1 MRMGFVNARL
11 GMVLALLLG
20 LGGCSGESGESSE
33 SSREPV
39 DLILSGGVVH
49 TMDSAVPRGEAL
61 AIRDGRIV
69 AVGTA
74 ADIAARYD
82 GPVRDLAGAMV
93 LPGFHDAHVH
103 PIGAGID
110 LLRCDLSTAR
120 TAEETVAAVAACDR
134 ESPGTGWL
142 LGAGWSLGLFKDA
155 NPHKSLLDAILPD
168 RPVLLQGADG
178 HSSWANSR
186 ALAEAGV
193 ERETVA
199 PPLGVI
205 ERDPDGT
212 PSGTIRETAQSLL
225 WDAAPEP
232 SDAERETGLLAAVAV
247 LNSVGVTSAIGA
259 AVDRRGLALYQRLAN
274 EGRLNLR
281 FVASMGGYGEEG
293 EAFAD
298 AASRGTG
305 SRVRNDA
312 VKIFADGVLE
322 GETAA
327 LLEPYLDVEGG
338 HTGLLNVAPDVL
350 DARVIEMDRRGI
362 QVHVH
367 AIGDA
372 AVREALDA
380 FQAAREANGVTDNR
394 HHIAHLQLIHP
405 DDYPRFAELGVA
417 ADFQTVW
424 AFPDEYIVDINTAQ
438 VGQSRVDRM
447 YPVGSLERA
456 GATIVA
462 GSDWNV
468 STPNPLV
475 AIEVAMTRQDP
486 EGRRT
491 GVLNPDEA
499 VSLDTMLRAYTVNGA
514 WLMHQEQETGRLA
527 PGMRADLVV
536 LAQDLF
542 EVEPAEIGEV
552 GIVATYLEGELVYD
566 AASPQ
571 GDAPPAG

>member
-1 MRMGFVNARL
+1 MGMMSRHFRL
-11 GMVLALLLG
+11 AVVAACLLG
-20 LGGCSGESGESSE
+20 LAACTVEKSKES
-33 SSREPV
+33 V

-49 TMDSAVPRGEAL
+49 TMDSTVPRGEAL

-69 AVGTA
+69 AVGST
-74 ADIAARYD
+74 ADITARYD

-93 LPGFHDAHVH
+93 LPGFHDSHVH

-110 LLRCDLSTAR
+110 LLRCDLSKAR
-120 TAEETVAAVAACDR
+120 SAEETVAAVAACDR
-134 ESPGTGWL
+134 ETPGDGWL

-155 NPHKSLLDAILPD
+155 NPHKSLLDEIVPN

-193 ERETVA
+193 EKETVA

-212 PSGTIRETAQSLL
+212 PSGTIRETAQALV

-232 SDAERETGLLAAVAV
+232 SDAEREAGLLAAVAV

-259 AVDRRGLALYQRLAN
+259 AVDPRGLALYQRLAD

-293 EAFAD
+293 DALAD
-298 AASRGTG
+298 PASRGTG
-305 SRVRNDA
+305 ARVRSDS

-327 LLEPYLDVEGG
+327 LLEPYLDDPG
-338 HTGLLNVAPDVL
+338 HHRGELNVPPDVFN
-350 DARVIEMDRRGI
+350 ARVIDMDRRGI

-394 HHIAHLQLIHP
+394 HQIAHLQLIDP
-405 DDYPRFAELGVA
+405 ADYPRFAALGVT
-417 ADFQTVW
+417 ADFQSVW

-438 VGQSRVDRM
+438 VGQARVDLM
-447 YPVGSLERA
+447 YPIGSLERA
-456 GATIVA
+456 GATIVG

-468 STPNPLV
+468 STPNPLI

-491 GVLNPDEA
+491 GVLNANEA
-499 VSLDTMLRAYTVNGA
+499 VSLDTMLRAYTTNGA
-514 WLMHQEQETGRLA
+514 WLMHQENETGRLA

-536 LAQDLF
+536 LEKDLF
-542 EVEPAEIGEV
+542 EVAPSDIGEV
-552 GIVATYLEGELVYD
+552 GILATYLDGEPVYE
-566 AASPQ
+566 ASRQVPT
-571 GDAPPAG
+571 P

>member
-1 MRMGFVNARL
+1 MKMGMTLKHLRL
-11 GMVLALLLG
+11 AAVTVCLLALAA
-20 LGGCSGESGESSE
+20 CTAEKAK
-33 SSREPV
+33 EPV

-49 TMDSAVPRGEAL
+49 TMDSTVPRGEAL

-69 AVGTA
+69 AVGTS
-74 ADIAARYD
+74 ADILASYD

-93 LPGFHDAHVH
+93 LPGFHDSHVH

-120 TAEETVAAVAACDR
+120 SAEETLAAVAACDR
-134 ESPGTGWL
+134 ETPGDGWL

-155 NPHKSLLDAILPD
+155 NPHKSLLDGIVPN

-186 ALAEAGV
+186 ALSEAGI

-212 PSGTIRETAQSLL
+212 PSGTIRETAQALL
-225 WDAAPEP
+225 WNAAPEP
-232 SDAERETGLLAAVAV
+232 TDAEREAGLLAAVAV

-259 AVDRRGLALYQRLAN
+259 AVDTRGLALYRRLAD

-293 EAFAD
+293 DALAD
-298 AASRGTG
+298 PATRGSG
-305 SRVRNDA
+305 ARVRNDA

-338 HTGLLNVAPDVL
+338 HRGMLNVPPDVL
-350 DARVIEMDRRGI
+350 ARRVVDMDRRGI

-394 HHIAHLQLIHP
+394 HHIAHLQLIDP
-405 DDYPRFAELGVA
+405 ADYARFADLGVT
-417 ADFQTVW
+417 ADFQAVW
-424 AFPDEYIVDINTAQ
+424 AYPDEYIVDINTAQ
-438 VGQSRVDRM
+438 VGQERVDRM
-447 YPVGSLERA
+447 YPIGSLERA

-468 STPNPLV
+468 STPNPLP

-491 GVLNPDEA
+491 GVLNANEA

-514 WLMHQEQETGRLA
+514 WLMHQENETGRLA
-527 PGMRADLVV
+527 PGMLADLVI
-536 LAQDLF
+536 LEKDLF
-542 EVEPAEIGEV
+542 EVAPSDIGEV
-552 GIVATYLEGELVYD
+552 GIVATYLEGEPVYE
-566 AASPQ
+566 AASTQVP
-571 GDAPPAG
+571 

>member
-1 MRMGFVNARL
+1 MTSRYLRL
-11 GMVLALLLG
+11 TAVAVCLLSLAA
-20 LGGCSGESGESSE
+20 CSVEESAEKSK
-33 SSREPV
+33 EPA

-49 TMDSAVPRGEAL
+49 TMDSTVPRGEAV
-61 AIRDGRIV
+61 AIQGGRIL
-69 AVGTA
+69 AVGSTV
-74 ADIAARYD
+74 DILARYE

-110 LLRCDLSTAR
+110 LLRCDLSEAR
-120 TAEETVAAVAACDR
+120 SVEETLAAVAECDKA
-134 ESPGTGWL
+134 SPGDDWL
-142 LGAGWSLGLFKDA
+142 LGAGWSLGLFEDA
-155 NPHKSLLDAILPD
+155 NPHKSLIDGIVPN

-178 HSSWANSR
+178 HSSWANSV

-193 ERETVA
+193 EAETVA

-212 PSGTIRETAQSLL
+212 PSGTVRETAQYLL
-225 WDAAPEP
+225 WNAAPEP
-232 SDAERETGLLAAVAV
+232 TEADREAGLLAAVAV

-259 AVDRRGLALYQRLAN
+259 AVDTRGLALYQRLAD

-293 EAFAD
+293 DTLAD
-298 AASRGTG
+298 PASRGTG
-305 SRVRNDA
+305 ARVRSDA

-327 LLEPYLDVEGG
+327 LLEPYLETEGG
-338 HTGLLNVAPDVL
+338 HMGMLNVAPDVL
-350 DARVIEMDRRGI
+350 NARVVDMDRRGI

-405 DDYPRFAELGVA
+405 DDYARFAELGVA
-417 ADFQTVW
+417 ADFQSVW

-438 VGQSRVDRM
+438 VGQARVDRM
-447 YPVGSLERA
+447 YPIGSLERA
-456 GATIVA
+456 GATIVT

-491 GVLNPDEA
+491 GVLNADEA

-514 WLMHQEQETGRLA
+514 WLMHQENETGRLA
-527 PGMRADLVV
+527 AGMKADLVV
-536 LAQDLF
+536 LEKDLF
-542 EVEPAEIGEV
+542 EVAPADIGEV
-552 GIVATYLEGELVYD
+552 GILATYLEGELVYD
-566 AASPQ
+566 AASTSA
-571 GDAPPAG
+571 DAAAP